1 MEKNI
6 TKKAKILIVEDE
18 RIVALA
24 IEEALVSMGYQIC
37 GNVAAGNSALEMIPA
52 VSPDLVMMDIKIKG
66 SMDGIETAQHLRKQ
80 FDIPVVFLTA
90 FSDETILDQAKLVQ
104 PAGYVLKPF
113 KFNELKS
120 VVEIALYKI
129 KMEKKLRQ
137 AHHELEQ
144 KVKDRTQKL
153 TDEIAYRKTAEKSL
167 KRQTDYLLQANKA
180 LKSMLENREAE
191 QRAIEEQM
199 LLNIKRYA
207 LPYIEMIEQMNPK
220 KDVLMTLEMLKQ
232 SITELVSPASKRL
245 FSKYINLTPREIQI
259 ADLIRH
265 GKKSK
270 EIALLLNITPSSV
283 STYRNHIRKKI
294 GLLNTCTNLETY
306 LNSLNI

>member
-1 MEKNI
+1 MVE
-6 TKKAKILIVEDE
+6 TAKIFIVEDE
-18 RIVALA
+18 RIVAMD
-24 IEEALVSMGYQIC
+24 IEEALITMGYHIC
-37 GNVAAGNSALEMIPA
+37 GNVGSGDKALEMIPIVA
-52 VSPDLVMMDIKIKG
+52 PDLIMMDIKIKG
-66 SMDGIETAQHLRKQ
+66 SINGIETAQYLKKQ
-80 FDIPVVFLTA
+80 YDISVVFLTA
-90 FSDETILDQAKLVQ
+90 FFDEKIIEQAKLAE

-113 KFNELKS
+113 KFDELKS

-129 KMEKKLRQ
+129 KMEKKLHQ

-153 TDEIAYRKTAEKSL
+153 TDEITYRKTAETSL
-167 KRQTDYLLQANKA
+167 KQQTEYLLQANKA

-191 QRAIEEQM
+191 QRAIEDQM

-207 LPYIEMIEQMNPK
+207 LPYIELIEHMNPNRNI
-220 KDVLMTLEMLKQ
+220 LTTLEILKQ
-232 SITELVSPASKRL
+232 SITELVSPAAKRL
-245 FSKYINLTPREIQI
+245 YSKYINLTPREIQI

-270 EIALLLNITPSSV
+270 EIASLLYITPTSV

-294 GLLNTCTNLETY
+294 GLLNTRTNLETY
-306 LNSLNI
+306 LNSMDL